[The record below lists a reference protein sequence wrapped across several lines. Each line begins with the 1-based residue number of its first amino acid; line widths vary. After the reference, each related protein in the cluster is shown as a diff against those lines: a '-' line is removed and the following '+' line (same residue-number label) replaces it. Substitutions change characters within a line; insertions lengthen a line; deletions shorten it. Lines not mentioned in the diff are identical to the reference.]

1 MHPAAWRINDYS
13 ADYINK
19 NSHLLLEER
28 SHYNPAFDY
37 ELFHILRIFDS
48 R

>member
-1 MHPAAWRINDYS
+1 MHRATWRINGYTD

-28 SHYNPAFDY
+28 S
-37 ELFHILRIFDS
+37 R
-48 R
+48 